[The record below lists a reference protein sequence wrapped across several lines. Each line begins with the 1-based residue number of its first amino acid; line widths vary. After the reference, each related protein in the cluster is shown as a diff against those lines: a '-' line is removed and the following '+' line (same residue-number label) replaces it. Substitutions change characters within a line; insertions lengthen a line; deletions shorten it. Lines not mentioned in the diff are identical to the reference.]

1 MSQQILLLVVLVLII
16 LYFKSIL
23 SKSSTDL
30 NSIKN
35 PNGVKIILGINCLGI
50 VSLILPWIN
59 LPIIGGVN
67 AIELLSNSFA
77 TRVNE
82 TTLFAIITL
91 SILFSVNIIGS
102 LIQIKSNNVKK
113 SFTKNFEILSGA
125 IFCIVGFVTISEF
138 KEYWSAPNDNFI
150 GDALAMTISIGWG
163 LYFIIFLGLAQ
174 IVSIF
179 TIRTK

>member
-1 MSQQILLLVVLVLII
+1 MSQFLLFPILVLII
-16 LYFKSIL
+16 LYFRSIL
-23 SKSSTDL
+23 SKSSIGL

-35 PNGVKIILGINCLGI
+35 PNGVKIILGINCLGA
-50 VSLILPWIN
+50 VSFILPWIN

-77 TRVNE
+77 TRANE

-102 LIQIKSNNVKK
+102 IIQLKSNNVKK

-125 IFCIVGFVTISEF
+125 IFCIVGYVTILDF
-138 KEYWSAPNDNFI
+138 KEFWKAPNDNFI
-150 GDALAMTISIGWG
+150 GDALAMTVSIGWG

-179 TIRTK
+179 AIRTK